1 MRGGR
6 RKYLRTFCEYMY
18 YVYYVQMI
26 QCRDMINDD
35 TWLN

>member
-6 RKYLRTFCEYMY
+6 RKYLKMFCEYVY